1 MGLYYRKR
9 IKLSDNIR
17 INVGRKSSSLSIGK
31 KGSTINFGKRG
42 VYMTFG
48 IPGTG
53 LYFRSKIF
61 STPKKQKATKQKTP
75 IKAYTYKTNIYKPKK
90 KQMTKP
96 KGYTP
101 MSFAEFI
108 ISLIFMASFVS
119 IFISWLIPL
128 FLGMSWIWSIV
139 FLCVNVV
146 FCSFM
151 SKISRKYTSKSAKE
165 MLEIALNES
174 EKQKIGEENG
184 SQEDVLPN
192 KENTSMTPIEDEAE
206 KTAPKQDDTPKTEE
220 PANNDEVNEET
231 VKWLIDDIAKE
242 NAGYTN
248 IIPDVRSFDPLFEE
262 AARSVVLTQ
271 LGSTAMIQRRF
282 SIGYN
287 RAGRLMDQFER
298 EGIIGPVSGSKPRE
312 VLLRNEKELDIV
324 LKRIGKYGYNKDID
338 EFKELHK
345 SEIEERTQY
354 YINQRKAEQEAE
366 ERAYIEAE
374 KARVKQQILENK
386 RKRELRKQALEELKN
401 EGLIENVKKREPIPQ
416 EVQDAVWRRDGG
428 RCVKCGSQ
436 ENLEFDHIIPFSKG
450 GSNTVR
456 NLQLLCEKCNRE
468 KSNNIG

>member
-53 LYFRSKIF
+53 FYFRSKIF
-61 STPKKQKATKQKTP
+61 STPKKKKATKPKTP
-75 IKAYTYKTNIYKPKK
+75 IKTYTYKTNTYKPKK

-96 KGYTP
+96 KDYTP
-101 MSFAEFI
+101 MSFAEI
-108 ISLIFMASFVS
+108 IVSLIFLASFAS
-119 IFISWLIPL
+119 IFVSWLIPL

-139 FLCVNVV
+139 FMCVNVA

-151 SKISRKYTSKSAKE
+151 SKISRKYTSKSSKE
-165 MLEIALNES
+165 MLENALNES
-174 EKQKIGEENG
+174 EKQKIREENG
-184 SQEDVLPN
+184 SQEDVLSN
-192 KENTSMTPIEDEAE
+192 KENTSMPPIENEVE
-206 KTAPKQDDTPKTEE
+206 KPAPKLDNNPKTEE
-220 PANNDEVNEET
+220 PANNDGANEET
-231 VKWLIDDIAKE
+231 VKRLIDNIAKE
-242 NAGYTN
+242 NAGYIN

-271 LGSTAMIQRRF
+271 QPSTAMIQRRF

-298 EGIIGPVSGSKPRE
+298 AGIVSPSYGSKSRE
-312 VLLRNEKELDIV
+312 VLLRDEYELDII
-324 LKRIGKYGYNKDID
+324 LKMAKESNKESID
-338 EFKELHK
+338 KFKELHK
-345 SEIEERTQY
+345 SEIEERTQH
-354 YINQRKAEQEAE
+354 YINLRKTEQEAE

-374 KARVKQQILENK
+374 KTRMKQQILENK